1 MYADECHLVPLLM
14 VVREIEDWEILCV
27 FLGIKNAVLKDIKKN
42 NHHQQGPA
50 RKDMLMTWLEE
61 GKATKEDFIEALRKM
76 GQLRIVNEI
85 ESAEGSQEIV
95 VCTFLNICM

>member
-14 VVREIEDWEILCV
+14 VVREIEDWEILGV

-50 RKDMLMTWLEE
+50 RKDMLMTWLEG

-95 VCTFLNICM
+95 VCSFLNICM